1 MIVHVR
7 LHTAL
12 QRVSADGRTGT
23 LELDLQ
29 PGARVRDALAALGLT
44 PDPEGL
50 LLVLNRRTAD
60 EEEPLAEGDTLDL
73 IPAISGGG
81 S

>member
-12 QRVSADGRTGT
+12 QRVSSGGRTGA
-23 LELDLQ
+23 LDLALP
-29 PGARVRDALAALGLT
+29 PGACVRDALVTLSLA
-44 PDPEGL
+44 PDPEAL
-50 LLVLNRRTAD
+50 LLVLNRRMVDAD
-60 EEEPLAEGDTLDL
+60 APLAEGDTLDL
-73 IPAISGGG
+73 IPAISGG

>member
-12 QRVSADGRTGT
+12 QRVRADGRTGA
-23 LELDLQ
+23 LDLDL
-29 PGARVRDALAALGLT
+29 PHGAIVGDALAALDLA
-44 PDPEGL
+44 PDPEAL
-50 LLVLNRRTAD
+50 LLVLNRRMVD
-60 EEEPLAEGDTLDL
+60 EDESLAEGDTLDL
-73 IPAISGGG
+73 IPAISGG